1 MVLRMPQQLLKDK
14 YREFNPRK
22 KDRRLSFFLFI
33 LTILISLVLWAKSGD
48 LNFEMPSISLPL
60 FFPKT
65 YVFEKE
71 KPSRESLEAKIL
83 KVLGDKKGSYGFWF
97 KNLKTQESF
106 GVKENQEFRAASV
119 NKVPIMMA
127 FYQAVEEGALRENQ
141 VYKLKAE
148 DKQEGAGS
156 MVGAAPGTEYSYKE
170 LVRLC
175 GIESD
180 NTAAHVLLNITGF
193 KRVQKI
199 LEEADL
205 EKTLM
210 EENLTTPFE
219 AGRLFELAYK
229 GKILKKENQEKF
241 FDFLTDT
248 FFEERIPA
256 GVPQEIRVA
265 HKVGTNVGIYN
276 DCGIVFAREPYVL
289 CILSDTVIEEEAKEV
304 LPEISRLAWESI
316 SL

>member
-60 FFPKT
+60 FFSKT

-71 KPSRESLEAKIL
+71 KPLRESLEAKIL
-83 KVLGDKKGSYGFWF
+83 KVLGDKKGSYGLWF
-97 KNLKTQESF
+97 KNLKTEESL
-106 GVKENQEFRAASV
+106 GIKENQVFKAASV

-127 FYQAVEEGALRENQ
+127 FYQAVEEGALREDQ
-141 VYKLKAE
+141 VYELKAE
-148 DKQEGAGS
+148 DKQEGTGS
-156 MVGAAPGTEYSYKE
+156 MNSASPGTEYSYKE

-180 NTAAHVLLNITGF
+180 NTAAHVLF
-193 KRVQKI
+193 KIVGIKKVKKL
-199 LEEADL
+199 LEETGL
-205 EKTLM
+205 EKTLI
-210 EENLTTPFE
+210 EDNLTTPYE
-219 AGRLFELAYK
+219 TGRLFEEVYK

-265 HKVGTNVGIYN
+265 HKVGTEVGIYH
-276 DCGIVFAREPYVL
+276 DCGIVFAKEPYVL
-289 CILSDTVIEEEAKEV
+289 CILNDAVIEEEAKEA